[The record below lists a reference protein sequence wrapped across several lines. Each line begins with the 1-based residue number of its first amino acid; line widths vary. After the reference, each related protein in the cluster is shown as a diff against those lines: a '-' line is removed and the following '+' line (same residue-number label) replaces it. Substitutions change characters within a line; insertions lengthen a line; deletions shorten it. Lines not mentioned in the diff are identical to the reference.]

1 MKTIHDWFNEYGES
15 HQNKTNKLIHWIC
28 IPLIFWSI
36 IALLSLIPDP
46 LLNIFSNSFLN
57 GIMHWGTV
65 VIFLGLFFYMRLSR
79 SIFFGMLVF
88 SILVL
93 MDIYLVVYLFDA
105 HQFWGLFKSIKIDGR
120 RFLMI
125 MSIIVFIL
133 SWILQFIGHKI
144 EGKKPSFLKD
154 IQFLLIG
161 PAWLLGF
168 IYKKNNIKI

>member
-1 MKTIHDWFNEYGES
+1 MKNIQDWFSEYGES

-36 IALLSLIPDP
+36 IALLSLIPDT
-46 LLNIFSNSFLN
+46 LLNVFNNPFINDL
-57 GIMHWGTV
+57 IHWGTF
-65 VIFLGLFFYMRLSR
+65 VIFLGLLFYLRLSI
-79 SIFFGMLVF
+79 SIFLGMLVF
-88 SILVL
+88 SLLVL
-93 MDIYLVVYLFDA
+93 LDVYLTIYLFDA
-105 HQFWGLFKSIKIDGR
+105 HKYWGLFKSLEMDGDL
-120 RFLMI
+120 FLLI
-125 MSIIVFIL
+125 LSIIVFIG

-168 IYKKNNIKI
+168 IYKKNNIKL